1 MKVGLALTGGG
12 ATGACQVGMLKA
24 LSELGGQVDVLAG
37 ASVGALNAAVVA
49 GAPSLDAAAQRL
61 EALWLQDAPFM
72 DMVMT
77 GVRSRAPNTV
87 DWCVSVLERLGVPS
101 PTDDGVLSQKP
112 LEELLDSYL
121 DSAALADGPDVYV
134 SVYKSMGS
142 LGDVLRLA
150 GAETGLGDTP
160 KSSFVR
166 LQSLSPAEQQEC
178 LLASTA
184 LPFVFPSRSGYSD
197 GGQGGRRR
205 RQGNT
210 PVEPLTDAGCDLI
223 VVMHTDKGS
232 PWTRDDYPD
241 DTFIEVRP
249 HLDPSRGLRDLFE
262 WDEDILSSWID
273 QGYEAAMN
281 QIGRVL
287 RGLRSRDELRKSQ
300 AEVAQAEEVRR
311 QAERSMA
318 EGMAALE
325 RRGRPKERP
334 SLPSQPRGRGH
345 D

>member
-101 PTDDGVLSQKP
+101 PMDDGVLSQKP

-121 DSAALADGPDVYV
+121 DSAALADGPDVYI

-184 LPFVFPSRSGYSD
+184 LPFAFSSRSGYSD
-197 GGQGGRRR
+197 GGQGGWRR

-210 PVEPLTDAGCDLI
+210 PVEPLIGAGCDLI

-232 PWTRDDYPD
+232 PWRRDDYPD

-287 RGLRSRDELRKSQ
+287 RGLRSRNELRKSQ

-334 SLPSQPRGRGH
+334 SLPSQPRGRGN